1 MISVGGV
8 VERSGTVVTASAPTT
23 LTVSNNSG
31 LIITGPGTGSLAP
44 GYHLPFLC
52 RALVVASDDDPWP
65 LVLDQ
70 RADPAGHLGRR
81 DVACTSCAAWS
92 YGTSACRSPG
102 QHGTPDRLPDVIRTA
117 SNLVPFEIKDVRIAD
132 IVGFDQKADG
142 GHAWLRPARSAASGW
157 SRWRTRT
164 RAFAACASGPPIETN
179 V

>member
-8 VERSGTVVTASAPTT
+8 VEQCGTVVTASAPTT
-23 LTVSNNSG
+23 LTVSNNPG
-31 LIITGPGTGSLAP
+31 LVVTGPGGTGSLAP
-44 GYHLPFLC
+44 GCHLPFRC
-52 RALVVASDDDPWP
+52 RALVVAGDDDPGP

-117 SNLVPFEIKDVRIAD
+117 TNLVPFEIKDVRIVNV
-132 IVGFDQKADG
+132 VGFDQKADG
-142 GHAWLRPARSAASGW
+142 GTRVASTRQVGRIRVVEVENKDEGFRRLRIRAAD
-157 SRWRTRT
+157 
-164 RAFAACASGPPIETN
+164 
-179 V
+179 

>member
-8 VERSGTVVTASAPTT
+8 VEQCGAVVTASAPTT
-23 LTVSNNSG
+23 LTVSNNPG
-31 LIITGPGTGSLAP
+31 LVVTGPGGTGSLAP
-44 GYHLPFLC
+44 GCHLPFRC
-52 RALVVASDDDPWP
+52 RALVAGDDDPGP

-117 SNLVPFEIKDVRIAD
+117 TNLVPFEIKDVRIAD

-142 GHAWLRPARSAASGW
+142 GTRVASTRQVGRIRVVEVENNDEGFRRLRIRAAD
-157 SRWRTRT
+157 
-164 RAFAACASGPPIETN
+164 
-179 V
+179 

>member
-8 VERSGTVVTASAPTT
+8 VERSGTMVTASAPTT
-23 LTVSNNSG
+23 LTVGNNSG

-44 GYHLPFLC
+44 GCHLPFRC

-117 SNLVPFEIKDVRIAD
+117 SNLVA
-132 IVGFDQKADG
+132 FDQGCPDRRHRRVRPEGRRRARVASTRQVGRIRVVEVENKDEGFRRLRIRAAD
-142 GHAWLRPARSAASGW
+142 
-157 SRWRTRT
+157 
-164 RAFAACASGPPIETN
+164 
-179 V
+179 